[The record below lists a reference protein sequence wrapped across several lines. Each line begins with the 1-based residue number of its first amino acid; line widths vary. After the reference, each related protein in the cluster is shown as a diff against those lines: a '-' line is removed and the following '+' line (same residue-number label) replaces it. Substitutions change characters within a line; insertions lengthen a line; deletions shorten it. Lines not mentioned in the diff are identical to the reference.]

1 MDQPAEQ
8 RSLNEIF
15 ESLIFSVFSVAR
27 FFSVLGGAPSKL
39 ASALVSSIAAS
50 MLLVACG
57 SSAVDAANAKVDT
70 LFAEWNR
77 ADSPGCSVGVGR
89 EGAVVYEHGYGMAS
103 LELGVHIT
111 PESVFPA
118 ASISKQFTAMSIL
131 LLVQRGQI
139 GLDDEVRKYVPEL
152 PAYGAPITIRHLL
165 NHTSGLRDGFNL
177 DGWSAA
183 RQDGSDPND
192 AILRVV
198 VRQHGVNFAPG
209 SQFQYNNGAYNLLG
223 SIVKRVSGQSLR
235 TFADET
241 IFKPLGMT
249 RTHFHDDPAMVVP
262 GRVSNYWRDSSGWHV
277 GSEVP
282 GVIGNAGLYT
292 TAPDLLRWSHN
303 FDNVRVGDA
312 ALIAAMQSPA
322 TLTTGE
328 KSAYGFG
335 VSIGEYRGLRTITH
349 GGGDRGI
356 STYLLR
362 FPDAKL
368 AVAVLCN
375 SDSIPAQTLAER
387 VSELY
392 LSDRMQAPAAGGK
405 PTPIAEVKLSER
417 ELTRYAGWY
426 RDPSHGGVLRLF
438 IRDGRLSVSDV
449 EGDDIPF
456 ELTPAGGGRFFI
468 LLGGVPMN
476 RLEFV
481 SEPDGSARELHMF
494 PAGLESTPQVFQRT
508 RAAAAPKDLSTF
520 GGNYRSDELDVTYS
534 VVASGAGLVMRPPG
548 KPEMVVELI
557 EPDQFI
563 GSIAG
568 LVKFSRDSSGQVR
581 GFTMSRRL
589 ARGVQFDRVP

>member
-1 MDQPAEQ
+1 V
-8 RSLNEIF
+8 S
-15 ESLIFSVFSVAR
+15 SVDTFLTIRVW
-27 FFSVLGGAPSKL
+27 LGKRAFTALAP
-39 ASALVSSIAAS
+39 SIAAS
-50 MLLVACG
+50 MLLAACTSG
-57 SSAVDAANAKVDT
+57 VDSANAKVDA

-77 ADSPGCSVGVGR
+77 ADTPGCSVGVGR
-89 EGAVVYEHGYGMAS
+89 EGAVVYQHGYGMAS
-103 LELGVHIT
+103 LELGVHIA

-131 LLVQRGQI
+131 LLVQRGQMR
-139 GLDDEVRKYVPEL
+139 LDDEVRKYVPEF
-152 PAYGAPITIRHLL
+152 PSYEAPITIRHLL

-183 RQDGSDPND
+183 RQDGSDPNE

-198 VRQHGVNFAPG
+198 VRQRGLNFAPG

-235 TFADET
+235 TFAGEN

-249 RTHFHDDPAMVVP
+249 RTRFHDDPAMIVP
-262 GRVSNYWRDSSGWHV
+262 GRVSNYWRDNSGWRV

-282 GVIGNAGLYT
+282 GVIGNSGLHT
-292 TAPDLLRWSHN
+292 TASDLLRWAHN
-303 FDNVRVGDA
+303 FDEVRVGDPP
-312 ALIAAMQSPA
+312 LIAAMQTPA

-335 VSIGEYRGLRTITH
+335 LSIGEYRGLGTITH

-362 FPDAKL
+362 FPAAKL

-375 SDSIPAQTLAER
+375 SDSIPAPMLAER

-392 LSDRMQAPAAGGK
+392 LSDRMQAPAAVGK
-405 PTPIAEVKLSER
+405 PTPIAEVKLSAR
-417 ELTRYAGWY
+417 ELARYAGWY
-426 RDPSHGGVLRLF
+426 RDPSQGGVLRLF
-438 IRDGRLSVSDV
+438 MRDGRLTISDV
-449 EGDDIPF
+449 EGDDVPF
-456 ELTPAGGGRFFI
+456 ELTPAGEGRFFI

-476 RLEFV
+476 RLEFL
-481 SEPDGSARELHMF
+481 SEPDGSSRALRIS
-494 PAGLESTPQVFQRT
+494 PAGLESVPQVFERT
-508 RAAAAPKDLSTF
+508 RAVALPKDLSTF
-520 GGNYRSDELDVTYS
+520 AGRYRSEELDVTY
-534 VVASGAGLVMRPPG
+534 VVVTSGAGLVMRPPG
-548 KPEMVVELI
+548 RPEMVLELL

-568 LVKFSRDSSGQVR
+568 LVTFSRDSSR
-581 GFTMSRRL
+581 RITGFTMSRRL
-589 ARGVQFDRVP
+589 ARGVRFDRVS

>member
-1 MDQPAEQ
+1 M
-8 RSLNEIF
+8 S
-15 ESLIFSVFSVAR
+15 SVAR
-27 FFSVLGGAPSKL
+27 FLSVVRGSLRKRARTAFVL
-39 ASALVSSIAAS
+39 SIAAS
-50 MLLVACG
+50 MFLIACG
-57 SSAVDAANAKVDT
+57 SSAVDSANGKVDA
-70 LFAEWNR
+70 LFAEWDR
-77 ADSPGCSVGVGR
+77 DDSPGCSVGVGR
-89 EGAVVYEHGYGMAS
+89 DGAVVYQHGYGLAS

-183 RQDGSDPND
+183 RQDGSDPNV

-198 VRQHGVNFAPG
+198 VRQRGVNFTPG

-241 IFKPLGMT
+241 IFTPLGMT

-262 GRVSNYWRDSSGWHV
+262 GRVSNYWRDNSGWHV

-282 GVIGNAGLYT
+282 GVIGNTGLHT
-292 TAPDLLRWSHN
+292 TVRDLLRWSHN

-335 VSIGEYRGLRTITH
+335 VLSGEYRGLRTITH

-387 VSELY
+387 VSEQF
-392 LSDRMQAPAAGGK
+392 LSDRMQAPAAGAK
-405 PTPIAEVKLSER
+405 PTPTAEMKLTER

-438 IRDGRLSVSDV
+438 MRDRRLTVSDV

-456 ELTPAGGGRFFI
+456 ELTPADGGRFFI
-468 LLGGVPMN
+468 LVAGVPMN
-476 RLEFV
+476 RLEFL
-481 SEPDGSARELHMF
+481 SEPDGSSRELHMF
-494 PAGLESTPQVFQRT
+494 PAGLESMPQVFQRT
-508 RAAAAPKDLSTF
+508 RAVASPKDLSTY
-520 GGNYRSDELDVTYS
+520 GGAYRSDELDVTYS
-534 VVASGAGLVMRPPG
+534 VLASRAGLVMRPPG

-568 LVKFSRDSSGQVR
+568 LVKFSRDSSR
-581 GFTMSRRL
+581 RITGFTMSRRL
-589 ARGVQFDRVP
+589 ARGVRFDRVP

>member
-1 MDQPAEQ
+1 VFPVAVSSAL
-8 RSLNEIF
+8 RG
-15 ESLIFSVFSVAR
+15 SLITRVTVAPVFVA
-27 FFSVLGGAPSKL
+27 A
-39 ASALVSSIAAS
+39 ALVFAACRSSR
-50 MLLVACG
+50 
-57 SSAVDAANAKVDT
+57 VDPINAKVDA

-77 ADSPGCSVGVGR
+77 ADSPGCSAGVGR
-89 EGAVVYEHGYGMAS
+89 EGAVVYEHGYGTAN
-103 LELGVHIT
+103 LELGVRIT

-131 LLVQRGQI
+131 LLVQRGQVR
-139 GLDDEVRKYVPEL
+139 LDDEVRKYVTEL
-152 PAYGAPITIRHLL
+152 PNYGSPITIRHLL

-177 DGWSAA
+177 DGWSAP
-183 RQDGSDPND
+183 RPDGSDPND

-198 VRQHGVNFAPG
+198 VRQRGLNFAPG

-235 TFADET
+235 AFADSH

-249 RTHFHDDPAMVVP
+249 QTHFHDDPAMIVP
-262 GRVSNYWRDSSGWHV
+262 GRVSNYWRDSRGWQV

-282 GVIGNAGLYT
+282 GIIGNAGLYT
-292 TAPDLLRWSHN
+292 TASDLLRWSHN
-303 FDNVRVGDA
+303 FDDIRVGDA
-312 ALIAAMQSPA
+312 ALLAAAQTPA
-322 TLTTGE
+322 VLTSGE
-328 KSAYGFG
+328 KSLYGFG
-335 VSIGEYRGLRTITH
+335 VSIGEYRGLRAITH

-362 FPDAKL
+362 LPDAKL

-375 SDSIPAQTLAER
+375 SDSIPAQMLAER
-387 VSELY
+387 VAELY

-405 PTPIAEVKLSER
+405 PTPVAEVKLSER
-417 ELTRYAGWY
+417 ELARYAGWY

-438 IRDGRLSVSDV
+438 MRDGRLTISDV

-468 LLGGVPMN
+468 LLSGVPMN
-476 RLEFV
+476 RLEFL

-494 PAGLESTPQVFQRT
+494 PAGIESTPQVFHRT
-508 RAAAAPKDLSTF
+508 RAVASPKDLSTF
-520 GGNYRSDELDVTYS
+520 AGSYQSEELDVTYL
-534 VVASGAGLVMRPPG
+534 VVANGAGLMMRPPG
-548 KPEMVVELI
+548 RPEMALELL

-568 LVKFSRDSSGQVR
+568 LVKFSRDSRGQIT

-589 ARGVQFDRVP
+589 ARGVQFDRVKTATS